1 MRAIT
6 AVLLLLSLTVLAAEP
21 ALAQGPPPYG
31 TPISLEQAKKVLT
44 GAEAE
49 AKKNN
54 WNVVIYILD
63 SGGQPVAMQRLDGAQ
78 WGSVDVARDK
88 AYSAV
93 AFRRPR
99 SEERRVGKECR
110 SGGGRGE

>member
-6 AVLLLLSLTVLAAEP
+6 AALLLLSLTVLAAEP

-49 AKKNN
+49 ADGLK
-54 WNVVIYILD
+54 WSRVGVA
-63 SGGQPVAMQRLDGAQ
+63 PVARLAAGAAA
-78 WGSVDVARDK
+78 AREPVVT
-88 AYSAV
+88 S
-93 AFRRPR
+93 RRR
-99 SEERRVGKECR
+99 R
-110 SGGGRGE
+110 SGPRRSSRGRRRRG